1 MMYGTQILMESNRKA
16 AQDPRY
22 VATMRNRPVRK
33 HRVFE
38 IGNGVFFEFWSP
50 REWEFTVLPLE
61 IDLKSCSRLMNQ
73 LYTDASCIGPSAD
86 SLPRIVKKA
95 RQTVAAYL
103 AGTPA

>member
-61 IDLKSCSRLMNQ
+61 IDHDSCGRLLNQ
-73 LYTDASCIGPSAD
+73 LYTNASCIGPSAD
-86 SLPRIVKKA
+86 NLHRIVKMA
-95 RQTVAAYL
+95 RKTVTNYL
-103 AGTPA
+103 SEQ

>member
-1 MMYGTQILMESNRKA
+1 MMYGTQTLMECNRKA
-16 AQDPRY
+16 VQEPQYAGI
-22 VATMRNRPVRK
+22 TRNRPAKK

-61 IDLKSCSRLMNQ
+61 IDHDSCGRLLNQ
-73 LYTDASCIGPSAD
+73 LYTNASCIGPSAD